1 VSVYYEKSENRGRPF
16 EFKLGAGQVIKGW
29 DQGLLEYSLESIEVS
44 LRVVCVLERRGSWL
58 FLLTWHTEIEA
69 WVRLKLARLSVPS
82 PANVRVLILVFD
94 VELIE
99 IVGVP
104 LVQKQKEEL

>member
-1 VSVYYEKSENRGRPF
+1 M
-16 EFKLGAGQVIKGW
+16 
-29 DQGLLEYSLESIEVS
+29 
-44 LRVVCVLERRGSWL
+44 
-58 FLLTWHTEIEA
+58 EIEA
-69 WVRLKLARLSVPS
+69 WVQLKLARLSVPS